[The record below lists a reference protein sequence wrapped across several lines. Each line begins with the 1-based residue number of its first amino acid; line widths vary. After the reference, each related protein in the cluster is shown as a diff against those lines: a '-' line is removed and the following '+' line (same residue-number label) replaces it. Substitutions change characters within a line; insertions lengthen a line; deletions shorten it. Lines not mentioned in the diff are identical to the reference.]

1 MAKVFRNIP
10 SVSELLETPAL
21 KHLVD
26 RVHHSTIVTG
36 VRSLLDDLRSEVQN
50 AAAEI
55 SIPSPAELSEQI
67 AAKIM
72 RNNRPKLRT
81 ALNATGILLH
91 TGLGRAPLSEEAVA
105 AVAEIARGY
114 ASVELDLGTGQRSHR
129 TDAVA
134 PLLCTLTGAESAIVV
149 NNNAAATVLTLAAIA
164 QGREVVVSRGQLVEI
179 GGSFR
184 LPDVMEQS
192 GAVMREVGTTNK
204 TRIAD
209 FRDAITPD
217 TGALL
222 RVHTSNYRVIGFTEQ
237 PTLAELVALGKLRN
251 VPVLDDIGSGAL
263 INLAKYGF
271 QDEPLIANSI
281 SAGAAVVLFSG
292 DKLVGGPQCGIIV
305 GKKKWIKRLSTHPLM
320 RAFRVDKMTLAALH
334 ATLTILAGSAEQA
347 EQRLPLLT
355 LLSTPLDNLKN
366 RAERIAAQI
375 SSAKQVA
382 NAEAQA
388 STAYLG
394 GGAVPTEGIDSWC
407 VSIEPAGLSLAQLT
421 RQLRERTPAI
431 VGRVQQDRLLLDLR
445 TVPPAGDRCLVEAFV
460 GSQDS

>member
-222 RVHTSNYRVIGFTEQ
+222 RVHTSNYRVIG
-237 PTLAELVALGKLRN
+237 
-251 VPVLDDIGSGAL
+251 
-263 INLAKYGF
+263 
-271 QDEPLIANSI
+271 
-281 SAGAAVVLFSG
+281 
-292 DKLVGGPQCGIIV
+292 
-305 GKKKWIKRLSTHPLM
+305 
-320 RAFRVDKMTLAALH
+320 
-334 ATLTILAGSAEQA
+334 
-347 EQRLPLLT
+347 
-355 LLSTPLDNLKN
+355 
-366 RAERIAAQI
+366 
-375 SSAKQVA
+375 
-382 NAEAQA
+382 
-388 STAYLG
+388 
-394 GGAVPTEGIDSWC
+394 
-407 VSIEPAGLSLAQLT
+407 
-421 RQLRERTPAI
+421 
-431 VGRVQQDRLLLDLR
+431 
-445 TVPPAGDRCLVEAFV
+445 
-460 GSQDS
+460 